1 MRNLKRELRQLKKN
15 GADYIIACMH
25 MGGQYNREPNE
36 LTLKVTNKVLKY
48 GADVVIG
55 HHEYVIHKCD
65 VSDKTKIKTYSLG
78 NFSGLA
84 GALKEPY
91 DRLAEYSIIFNLYLG
106 KENNMVSVKKCTFS
120 ITKSVA
126 NGQGKT
132 KTVLLYD
139 LINNCVD
146 ELQYKQLLKNNLKV
160 YNLFLN
166 KNSEEI
172 NLEKEYDIC

>member
-1 MRNLKRELRQLKKN
+1 
-15 GADYIIACMH
+15 

-48 GADVVIG
+48 GADAVIG
-55 HHEYVIHKCD
+55 HHEHVIHKCD

-84 GALKEPY
+84 GVLKEPY

-106 KENNMVSVKKCTFS
+106 KEDNMVGVKKCTFS
-120 ITKSVA
+120 ITKSIA
-126 NGQGKT
+126 DGEGKI

-146 ELQYKQLLKNNLKV
+146 ELQYKQLLEDNLKV

-172 NLEKEYDIC
+172 NLEREYDIC